1 MKYPPARTRGNTLRS
16 APARTRT
23 TRATLALAGA
33 AALFTAT
40 LAPACTRSQGA
51 QKEAEPHALAGSATL
66 AIATVTPAAPAAKE
80 GALGA
85 KAPAAAKS
93 SADAKA
99 CPAGMVLVEGEYC
112 PDVEQKCLEW
122 MDPPTSRYHQFRCAR
137 YAKSVCKSKERVH
150 MRYCIDATERAE
162 EDSSLPLHFM
172 SWTSSRKLCEAE
184 GGRLCRESE
193 WQFACEGEEMRP
205 YPYGWERDAA
215 ACNVDRSTNIGKPG
229 RLVDHR
235 SVVGSHEKCAS
246 PFGVQDMAGNV
257 EEWVQADGR
266 GMGNKMGWKE
276 VLKGS
281 WWIPSRH
288 ACRQFQV
295 GHDAVYNGAETGT
308 RCCKDAPPREV
319 AAR

>member
-1 MKYPPARTRGNTLRS
+1 MKRPPARTWGLM
-16 APARTRT
+16 
-23 TRATLALAGA
+23 ALGLILTGA
-33 AALFTAT
+33 F
-40 LAPACTRSQGA
+40 APACARTQPAR
-51 QKEAEPHALAGSATL
+51 KEAAPSAAVGSATL
-66 AIATVTPAAPAAKE
+66 AIATVTPRPPEDKNTRANAKK
-80 GALGA
+80 
-85 KAPAAAKS
+85 KA
-93 SADAKA
+93 DDNA

-122 MDPPTSRYHQFRCAR
+122 MDPPGSRYHHFRCAR

-162 EDSSLPLHFM
+162 PETNKPRHFM
-172 SWTSSRKLCEAE
+172 SWTSSKKLCEAE

-205 YPYGWERDAA
+205 YPYGYERNSA
-215 ACNVDRSTNIGKPG
+215 ACNVDISQNIGKPG

-235 SVVGSHEKCAS
+235 SVVGSHDECAS

-295 GHDAVYNGAETGT
+295 GHNDVYSGAETGT

>member
-1 MKYPPARTRGNTLRS
+1 MKHPPARTRGNEQRPAS
-16 APARTRT
+16 AAA
-23 TRATLALAGA
+23 TRATVALGA
-33 AALFTAT
+33 ALLSLAAV
-40 LAPACTRSQGA
+40 APACARSRGS
-51 QKEAEPHALAGSATL
+51 QKDAALAGSATL
-66 AIATVTPAAPAAKE
+66 ALATVTPAAPAVKASP
-80 GALGA
+80 AVAGA
-85 KAPAAAKS
+85 KKS
-93 SADAKA
+93 PDANA

-112 PDVEQKCLEW
+112 PEVEQRCLEW
-122 MDPPTSRYHQFRCAR
+122 MDPPTSRYHHFRCAR
-137 YAKSVCKSKERVH
+137 YARSVCKSKERVH

-162 EDSSLPLHFM
+162 EDTSLPRHFM
-172 SWTSSRKLCEAE
+172 SWTSSKKLCEAE

-205 YPYGWERDAA
+205 YPYGWERDSG
-215 ACNVDRSTNIGKPG
+215 ACNVDRSSDIGRPG

-266 GMGNKMGWKE
+266 GAGNKMGWKE